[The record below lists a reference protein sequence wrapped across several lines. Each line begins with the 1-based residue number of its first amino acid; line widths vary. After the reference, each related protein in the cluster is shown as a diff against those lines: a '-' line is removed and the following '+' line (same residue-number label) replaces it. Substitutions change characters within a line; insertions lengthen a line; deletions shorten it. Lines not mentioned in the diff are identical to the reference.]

1 LNTRAAAALTL
12 QAVIYEGTSLT
23 EALAVAPANAVAL
36 EDRGLLRDLC
46 FGSLR
51 WHERLSALL
60 KLLVTKPLKAAD
72 KDVECLLRIGL
83 YQLLYQRIPSHA
95 AVNET
100 VKAVKALKK
109 PWADKLVNG
118 VLRNFLR
125 EQANLLDKIDS
136 QVSTHYAFPTWLLKE
151 LQSAW
156 PAQWTAIVAAS
167 NTQAAMTL
175 RVNQR
180 HFSTAAYQAL
190 LQEQGIQAQLHAV
203 VPSALVLEKAVGVE
217 QLPAFAQGAVSVQD
231 AAAQLAAFLLD
242 AQPNMRVLDACAAPG
257 GKTTHV
263 LERSD
268 HLALIALDS
277 SESRLSRVHENL
289 ARLQLN
295 AEVITADAGDL
306 TQWWDGQYFD
316 RILLDAPCSATGVM
330 RRHPDIKLLRRA
342 NDIPALQQQQ
352 QQLLQQLWQILKPG
366 GTLLY
371 ATCSILPQE
380 NVQQITQ
387 FMQTHTDAEHVP
399 LEGEWGTAM
408 SYGRQILPGDTG
420 MDGFY
425 YALLLKQVPKAQEH
439 TT

>member
-1 LNTRAAAALTL
+1 LTL
-12 QAVIYEGTSLT
+12 KAVIYEGTSLT
-23 EALAVAPANAVAL
+23 EALAVAPANAIAL

-100 VKAVKALKK
+100 VKAVKTLKK
-109 PWADKLVNG
+109 AWADKLVNG

-125 EQANLLDKIDS
+125 EQADLLGKIDS
-136 QVSTHYAFPTWLLKE
+136 QVSTHYAFPAWLLKE
-151 LQSAW
+151 LQNAW
-156 PAQWTAIVAAS
+156 PEQWTAIVAAS

-180 HFSTAAYQAL
+180 QSSAAAYQAL
-190 LQEQGIQAQLHAV
+190 LHEHAIQAQLHPI
-203 VPSALVLEKAVGVE
+203 VPSALVLDKALAVE
-217 QLPAFAQGAVSVQD
+217 QLPLFAQGAVSVQD

-242 AQPNMRVLDACAAPG
+242 CQPHMRVLDACAAPG
-257 GKTTHV
+257 GKTTHL
-263 LERSD
+263 LEHSS
-268 HLALIALDS
+268 HLDLMALDN
-277 SESRLSRVHENL
+277 SESRLTRIHENL
-289 ARLQLN
+289 ERLQLK
-295 AEVITADAGDL
+295 AQVRVADAADID
-306 TQWWDGQYFD
+306 QWWDGQLFD

-342 NDIPALQQQQ
+342 SDIPALQQQQ
-352 QQLLQQLWQILKPG
+352 QRLLAQLWQILKPG
-366 GTLLY
+366 GKLLY
-371 ATCSILPQE
+371 ATCSLLPQE
-380 NVQQITQ
+380 NVQQITR
-387 FMQTHTDAEHVP
+387 FMQTHTDAWHVP
-399 LEGEWGTAM
+399 IEGQWGTAM

-425 YALLLKQVPKAQEH
+425 YALLIKQEPKVQEH